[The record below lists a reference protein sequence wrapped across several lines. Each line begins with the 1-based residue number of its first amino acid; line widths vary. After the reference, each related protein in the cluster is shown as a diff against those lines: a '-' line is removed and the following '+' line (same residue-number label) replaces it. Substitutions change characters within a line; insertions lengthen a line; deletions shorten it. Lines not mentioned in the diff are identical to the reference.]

1 MKGIAQSGDAAL
13 AASLAALPGMT
24 TAQLRTEWRRLHG
37 HPPPDR
43 LSLDLLR
50 RGIGYKLQE
59 TVLGGLPP
67 AIRRRLAGLS
77 SSPLASMAD
86 LSVARSTRLKP
97 GATLLRDWH
106 GETHTVIVCD
116 AGFEHQGR
124 RYTSLSQI
132 ARAITGAHWSGPRF
146 FGLQRAARLAGGRR
160 SVGDSGG
167 ELDATAP

>member
-1 MKGIAQSGDAAL
+1 VTRTARSGDAAL
-13 AASLAALPGMT
+13 AASLAALPAMT

-43 LSLDLLR
+43 LSPDLLR
-50 RGIGYKLQE
+50 RGIGYTLQE
-59 TVLGGLPP
+59 AALGGLPP

-77 SSPLASMAD
+77 SNPSALMAD
-86 LSVARSTRLKP
+86 LSIARSTRLKP

-106 GETHTVIVCD
+106 GETHIVIVCD

-146 FGLQRAARLAGGRR
+146 FGLHRAARPATGPRGA
-160 SVGDSGG
+160 SSGGG